1 MKPSISLRTETSAP
15 LSSDAAG
22 REASI
27 AQATSIHVGVG
38 GPQALGHP
46 RGMTQRTFVLEP
58 GRLE

>member
-1 MKPSISLRTETSAP
+1 MKPSISLRTAASAP

-38 GPQALGHP
+38 GPRAL
-46 RGMTQRTFVLEP
+46 RTPPEEGPDDLCSRAEALE
-58 GRLE
+58 